1 MLGTCLCLFTKNRP
15 GTRHFVCD
23 LHSHLLWTPKLAKW
37 PFYQHYSMPLER
49 QGTNFSNMA
58 HQKPSKPNLRELFG
72 PKLVLSS
79 KEFNFIRYKRVAQ
92 LITTFIFSKNSSQ
105 HTSSTSSLVPFKTHN
120 FSLQY
125 KIPAFTCKFWEQ
137 VWRWTRYAGKLSV
150 QLILR
155 LAPCVRI
162 MIVSLHKKSPWYTT
176 LWLWSAFAPS
186 LNIKTR

>member
-1 MLGTCLCLFTKNRP
+1 MLGTWLCLFTKNRP

-23 LHSHLLWTPKLAKW
+23 LHSHLRWTSRLAKW
-37 PFYQHYSMPLER
+37 PILSALLYASSKPRYP
-49 QGTNFSNMA
+49 FSSMA

-79 KEFNFIRYKRVAQ
+79 KEFNFIRYKRVTQ

-105 HTSSTSSLVPFKTHN
+105 HTSSTSNFMPFRTPN
-120 FSLQY
+120 FPVKY

-150 QLILR
+150 ELTNW
-155 LAPCVRI
+155 LAPCVRH

-176 LWLWSAFAPS
+176 IGLWSTFAPS
-186 LNIKTR
+186 LNMKTR